1 MVRATGTVRIGK
13 YLTRWTNYGTAD
25 QGPPAGFCIT
35 THTPPPY
42 KTVIGV
48 DKDVYIFGFLQWQD
62 ATGAW
67 RSDWPYQVKATL
79 GVSGPTSKSVT
90 VNVGLGKGEA
100 WANLGKLSAGTYT
113 FYLDFAGDD
122 RFEDG
127 ITQAAVEVTAAEG
140 AWAWLQENWVPIAV
154 AGGLASVA
162 VVGGVVAYQS
172 LQKK

>member
-1 MVRATGTVRIGK
+1 MTRAEGSITVTK
-13 YLTRWTNYGTAD
+13 YKTQWVNYGCSNQRPD
-25 QGPPAGFCIT
+25 SLFCIT
-35 THTPPPY
+35 HHTPPPY
-42 KTVIGV
+42 KTTFKPDEHVV
-48 DKDVYIFGFLQWQD
+48 VFGFLQWQD
-62 ATGAW
+62 STGTW

-79 GVSGPTSKSVT
+79 GVTGPETKYAT

-100 WANLGKLSAGTYT
+100 WADLGTLKPGSYT

-127 ITQAAVEVTAAEG
+127 AVQAAILVSAEEG
-140 AWAWLQENWVPIAV
+140 VWAWLQENWVPIAV
-154 AGGLASVA
+154 AGGLASVL